1 MWESG
6 EVAVVKG
13 GSVSGVPVLVTW
25 ASREEAVLFWH
36 CLSRVCVLITSSF
49 YRFWFRFLFVC
60 VLRSPLRQLQALN
73 GGKGRQQ
80 LQPLWDPLSPSCEG
94 AVARATP
101 RTGPRPHP
109 KSSLSSKKRVEN
121 VEVKG
126 HCCSCRPGS
135 LPGRSRF
142 VVPWSRELCILLHLC
157 GDPEKSRK
165 GGITDGVWSPKGGL
179 SRGSG

>member
-1 MWESG
+1 M
-6 EVAVVKG
+6 
-13 GSVSGVPVLVTW
+13 
-25 ASREEAVLFWH
+25 
-36 CLSRVCVLITSSF
+36 CVLITSSF

-60 VLRSPLRQLQALN
+60 VLRSSLRQLQVLN
-73 GGKGRQQ
+73 GGEGRQQ

-101 RTGPRPHP
+101 RTGPRPHS
-109 KSSLSSKKRVEN
+109 KSSLSLKKRVEN

-142 VVPWSRELCILLHLC
+142 AESRDLESCVFCYIFVETQRKAGREELPTGFEAQREGCLV
-157 GDPEKSRK
+157 GQAKSHPLPLK
-165 GGITDGVWSPKGGL
+165 LGL
-179 SRGSG
+179 PSVTQPIIFLT